1 MKKQSESLMI
11 AGQAVSDDDLIS
23 QILAGLGTEYDY
35 VVVNI
40 TSRQDTITLQEMQFL
55 LMSYESRLA
64 QHNTL
69 STIDVSNASANYA
82 NNYGNNNGMRGNN
95 SRGRSSGR
103 GRVMDPTWYMDS
115 GATNHITADLN
126 NLALKSDFKGQDQV
140 TTFLSSHSSIK
151 WLS

>member
-1 MKKQSESLMI
+1 MI

-103 GRVMDPTWYMDS
+103 GRGRGRYGNKIICQLCGKEGHMV
-115 GATNHITADLN
+115 
-126 NLALKSDFKGQDQV
+126 
-140 TTFLSSHSSIK
+140 SSCYRRFE
-151 WLS
+151 